1 MSNVVQKKSFT
12 ELLEHPQMKK
22 RIEDVL
28 GVRKNQ
34 FVSSVLS
41 LYNTNKNLQNCEPS
55 SFFNACLTAS
65 SLDLPINNNLGL
77 AYIIPY
83 REKQSDGSYLE
94 VAQFQIG
101 YKGFKQLALRT
112 GQFKTINATEVRKGE
127 LISFDYLTG
136 ELSFNWEQ
144 DIEKRQ
150 LLEIVGY
157 VSYFELT
164 NGFKSNLFMDINKV
178 LNHAKKFSKNFAK
191 YGTGLWKDDLQNMAL
206 KTVLKLNLSKNAPLS
221 IDLQKAIV
229 SDQAV
234 VIENGFNYVDN
245 KAVNLLEKNTNEEDK
260 RTLSFLES
268 VVDLQNFKDLKNSV
282 PIEVYKRLENQF
294 LEKEQELLI
303 NQK

>member
-1 MSNVVQKKSFT
+1 MSNVTQKKSFT

-22 RIEDVL
+22 RIEEVL
-28 GVRKNQ
+28 GNRKNQ
-34 FVSSVLS
+34 FVGSVLS

-55 SFFNACLTAS
+55 SLFNACLTAS

-83 REKQSDGSYLE
+83 KEKQADNTWIE

-150 LLEIVGY
+150 QLEVVGY

-164 NGFKSNLFMDINKV
+164 NGFKNTLFMDLNKI
-178 LNHAKKFSKNFAK
+178 LNHAKKFSKTFKNG
-191 YGTGLWKDDLQNMAL
+191 YGIWKDEQDAMAL

-221 IDLQKAIV
+221 IDLQKAII

-234 VIENGFNYVDN
+234 VVENGFNYIDN
-245 KAVNLLEKNTNEEDK
+245 KQVNLLENNTIEEDK
-260 RTLSFLES
+260 RTLSSLES
-268 VVDLQNFKDLKNSV
+268 VLDLQNFKALKDSV
-282 PIEVYKRLENQF
+282 PVEVYNRLEAKF
-294 LEKEQELLI
+294 LEKEQELLT

>member
-1 MSNVVQKKSFT
+1 MSIVQKKSFN
-12 ELLEHPQMKK
+12 ELIENPLMKR
-22 RIEDVL
+22 RIEEVL
-28 GVRKNQ
+28 GSKKNQ

-41 LYNTNKNLQNCEPS
+41 LFNTNKNLQNCEPS
-55 SFFNACLTAS
+55 SLFNACLTAA

-83 REKQSDGSYLE
+83 KEKLTDGSWIE

-112 GQFKTINATEVRKGE
+112 SQFKRINATDVRKGE

-136 ELSFNWEQ
+136 ELSFSWEQ
-144 DIEKRQ
+144 NVEKRQ
-150 LLEIVGY
+150 QLEIVGY
-157 VSYFELT
+157 VSYFELN
-164 NGFKSNLFMDINKV
+164 NGFKSTLFMDVNKI
-178 LNHAKKFSKNFAK
+178 LIHAKKFSKTFKN
-191 YGTGLWKDDLQNMAL
+191 GVGIWKDEQDAMAL

-221 IDLQKAIV
+221 VDLQKAII

-234 VIENGFNYVDN
+234 VIENGFKYIDN
-245 KAVNLLEKNTNEEDK
+245 KQVNLLDNNTLEEDK
-260 RTLSFLES
+260 RTLLFLES
-268 VVDLQNFKDLKNSV
+268 VLDLENFKALKNSV
-282 PIEVYKRLENQF
+282 PVEVYNRLEVKF

>member
-1 MSNVVQKKSFT
+1 MSNVTQKKSFS

-22 RIEDVL
+22 RIEEVL
-28 GVRKNQ
+28 GGKKNQ

-55 SFFNACLTAS
+55 SLFNACLTAS

-83 REKQSDGSYLE
+83 KEKQSDGSWIE

-112 GQFKTINATEVRKGE
+112 SQFKTINATEVRKGE

-150 LLEIVGY
+150 QLEIVGY

-164 NGFKSNLFMDINKV
+164 NGFKSTFFMDVTKI

-191 YGTGLWKDDLQNMAL
+191 YGTGLWKDDFQGMAL

-234 VIENGFNYVDN
+234 VIENGFNYIDN
-245 KAVNLLEKNTNEEDK
+245 KKDNLLENNTIEEDK

-268 VVDLQNFKDLKNSV
+268 VIDLDNLKALKDSV
-282 PIEVYKRLENQF
+282 PVEVYKRLENQF